1 MDVEELE
8 DDFFSFQPTKP
19 AQPAGGFSNPRAGR
33 RSSVAQGDPGAA
45 DGSANANALAPRGAM
60 PGAAAGDASNAGGE
74 EETVEGRAGRG
85 RRNFMLGP
93 QSNEDAATASSFAA
107 PAQNKALLG
116 RRASPRVDLGFQQ
129 QQQQQQPA
137 RSPSPTQA
145 QAPAL
150 GAGDYVPSMGRRSRA
165 AGGLLGL
172 NAGGGGIF
180 GSNSGRD
187 ANTNQVGVGIMNAHS
202 NAIDIGNTD
211 SHGYAPMMRKDDQ
224 RAQQP
229 LHPQYAPGPANGMQD
244 MWQQQQQQ
252 QAQYG
257 QQQAAQQRQGGNE
270 QQYQQYQAHSAAHQP
285 VQQQQWGGEQ
295 AGQMVSLN
303 NYAPQQQQQQQQQQ
317 QHAEAGQGGGGGA
330 RASGGFKFKFGAK
343 ATPSVR
349 LSTEDPRNQAPVQLT
364 AAPGMGGHAG
374 NGAEQGNQFG
384 AWPQMQM
391 AQQPSPLKHAAARG
405 ASDAKSL
412 SPNMRAVGASHES
425 GKEASHEG
433 GKEASRI
440 SYDST
445 VSESSAAKV
454 RKGGMQPGELKKNE
468 RLRKL
473 EEELNGMAVTQELL
487 HAYVD
492 PSGRNRRP
500 RYEACLVE
508 GIV

>member
-19 AQPAGGFSNPRAGR
+19 AQPTGGFSNPRAGR
-33 RSSVAQGDPGAA
+33 RSSVAQGDPGPA
-45 DGSANANALAPRGAM
+45 DGSANANALAPSM
-60 PGAAAGDASNAGGE
+60 PGAAARDASNAGGGGE
-74 EETVEGRAGRG
+74 GEDAYVPGAGRAGRG
-85 RRNFMLGP
+85 RRNFMLGV
-93 QSNEDAATASSFAA
+93 QSNEEAAPASSFAA
-107 PAQNKALLG
+107 PAQNKVLMG
-116 RRASPRVDLGFQQ
+116 RRASPRVDLDF

-150 GAGDYVPSMGRRSRA
+150 GAGGYVPSMGRRSRA

-172 NAGGGGIF
+172 NAGGGCF
-180 GSNSGRD
+180 GSNSGSD
-187 ANTNQVGVGIMNAHS
+187 ANTNHAGAGIMNAHS
-202 NAIDIGNTD
+202 NAIGIGNTD
-211 SHGYAPMMRKDDQ
+211 SHGYAPMTRNDEQ
-224 RAQQP
+224 HAQQP
-229 LHPQYAPGPANGMQD
+229 LHPQCAPGPANGMQD
-244 MWQQQQQQ
+244 MWQQQE
-252 QAQYG
+252 YG

-285 VQQQQWGGEQ
+285 MQQQQWGGEQ

-303 NYAPQQQQQQQQQQ
+303 NYATQQQQQQQ
-317 QHAEAGQGGGGGA
+317 QHAEAVQGGGGGT

-349 LSTEDPRNQAPVQLT
+349 LSTEVPRNQAPVQLT
-364 AAPGMGGHAG
+364 AAPAIGGHAG

-384 AWPQMQM
+384 AWPQTQK
-391 AQQPSPLKHAAARG
+391 AQQPSPRKHAAGRDARE
-405 ASDAKSL
+405 ASDTKSL
-412 SPNMRAVGASHES
+412 SPNMRQVPSHES
-425 GKEASHEG
+425 GKEASRMSH
-433 GKEASRI
+433 
-440 SYDST
+440 DST

-454 RKGGMQPGELKKNE
+454 GKGKGKGGMQPGELKKNQ

-473 EEELNGMAVTQELL
+473 EEELNGMAVTQELQ

-500 RYEACLVE
+500 RYQARGVE
-508 GIV
+508 GMV